1 MNYTEERPTAVW
13 DTECFP
19 NFWSI
24 GFRSI
29 ADGRTRRFWMHMDH
43 GLDRRGI
50 ANILRKWRIVGFN
63 SNKYDLPMLALA
75 MREGTTCAD
84 LKQFSDELIQSGTPH
99 WKLMERFG
107 LTLPDFIDSI
117 DLMEVSPA
125 AAQKVSLKISGGRL
139 HSRKMQDLPFEIDRR
154 LTLDDVEVVNA
165 YHDNDLETTTD
176 LAVELEPQLNLR
188 AVMSEKYHVDL
199 RSKSDA
205 QIAEAV
211 IKAEVERITGKRV
224 WKPEIAPGNFY
235 YRPPD
240 YLRFETQVMRDV
252 LHDCRV
258 LPFTVRRD
266 GVVEMPKFLS
276 DRKIAIG
283 SSVYRMGI
291 GGLHSS
297 EESICHVADG
307 TFTLKDRD
315 VTSYYPRTILNQG
328 LSPAHLGPPFLKV
341 YETIYD
347 TRIDAKAKSKKKGDP
362 QARHWENIAE
372 SLKIVLN
379 GSFGKLGS
387 AYSVLYSPNLMIQ
400 VTLTGQLAILMLIE
414 RLELAGISVV
424 SANTDGIVSR
434 VPTGLDAVFK
444 AVITEWEWDTNYE
457 TEETQYRA
465 LYSRD
470 VNNYMAVNMDGSV
483 KLKGAFAPCGPGLKG
498 AMGLKKNPAAEIA
511 VEAARE
517 FLAKGTPIE
526 DTIRRCRDVRKFV
539 VVRRVTGGCCDQ
551 DGVLV
556 GKAVR
561 WIYSTE
567 VDAPLVYMKDGKN
580 VPRSKGARP
589 LMELP
594 DGNECPDDLD
604 HAWYVREAYAILQ
617 DVGYGAIDPN
627 LKDRAG
633 YFYGRREK
641 ASLIHTVDAKTGVAL
656 CGNERA
662 SIRESWTEFAFIPSN
677 MKQCPRCRKAWEL

>member
-24 GFRSI
+24 GFKAI
-29 ADGRTRRFWMHMDH
+29 GDGRRRRFFLYENHP
-43 GLDRRGI
+43 LDRRGI
-50 ANILRKWRIVGFN
+50 ANVLRKWRIVGFN

-75 MREGTTCAD
+75 MRDGTTCAD

-99 WKLMERFG
+99 WKLMERLG

-139 HSRKMQDLPFEIDRR
+139 HSHRMQDLPFEIDRR
-154 LTLDDVEVVNA
+154 LTWEDVEVVNT
-165 YHDNDLETTTD
+165 YHDNDLDLTED
-176 LAVELEPQLNLR
+176 LAVELQPQLDLR
-188 AVMSEKYHVDL
+188 AEMSVKYRVDL

-211 IKAEVERITGKRV
+211 IKAEVERITNKRLWRPDIV
-224 WKPEIAPGNFY
+224 PGNFY
-235 YRPPD
+235 YKPPG
-240 YLRFETQVMRDV
+240 YLRFESQAMRQV
-252 LHDCRV
+252 LHDCRT
-258 LPFTVRRD
+258 LPFTVNRK

-276 DRKIAIG
+276 DRKIVIG
-283 SSVYRMGI
+283 QSVYRMGI

-297 EESICHVADG
+297 EESICHIPDG
-307 TFTLKDRD
+307 TFKLKDRD
-315 VTSYYPRTILNQG
+315 VTSYYPRTILEQG
-328 LSPAHLGPPFLKV
+328 LSPAHIGPVFLKV
-341 YETIYD
+341 YKTIYD
-347 TRIDAKAKSKKKGDP
+347 TRIDAKAKSKNKADP
-362 QARHWENIAE
+362 KRRHWENTAE

-387 AYSVLYSPNLMIQ
+387 SYSSFYSPNLMIQ

-424 SANTDGIVSR
+424 SANTDGIVSK
-434 VPTGLDAVFK
+434 VPIELEGVFK
-444 AVITEWEWDTNYE
+444 AVVTEWEWDTNYE
-457 TEETQYRA
+457 TEETEYKA

-511 VEAARE
+511 TEAARE
-517 FLAKGTPIE
+517 FLANGVPIE
-526 DTIRRCRDVRKFV
+526 DTVNRCQDVRKFV

-567 VDAPLVYMKDGKN
+567 VKGPLLYVKDGKN
-580 VPRSKGARP
+580 VPRSNGARP

-594 DGNECPDDLD
+594 DGDECPDDLD
-604 HAWYVREAYAILQ
+604 RAWYIREAYAILQ
-617 DVGYGAIDPN
+617 DVGYGIIDPD

-633 YFYGRREK
+633 YFFGRREK
-641 ASLIHTVDAKTGVAL
+641 AVLIHTVDATTGIAL
-656 CGNERA
+656 CGNERT
-662 SIRESWTEFAFIPSN
+662 SIREQWTEYAVIPSN
-677 MKQCPRCRKAWEL
+677 MKHCPKCRKAWEL

>member
-1 MNYTEERPTAVW
+1 MNYTEQRPTATW

-24 GFRSI
+24 GFR
-29 ADGRTRRFWMHMDH
+29 ATDGRVRRFWQHLDH

-75 MREGTTCAD
+75 MREGSTCAE
-84 LKQFSDELIQSGTPH
+84 LKRLSDELIQSGKPH
-99 WKLMERFG
+99 WKIMEEWG
-107 LTLPDFIDSI
+107 LVLPDFIDSI

-139 HSRKMQDLPFEIDRR
+139 HSRRMQDLPFEIDRR

-165 YHDNDLETTTD
+165 YHDNDLETTED
-176 LAVELEPQLNLR
+176 LRAELEPQLDLR
-188 AVMSEKYHVDL
+188 AVMSEQYRVDL

-224 WKPEIAPGNFY
+224 YKPEIVPGNFY
-235 YRPPD
+235 YRPPA
-240 YLRFETQVMRDV
+240 YLRFDSQEMRRV
-252 LHDCRV
+252 LHDCKT
-258 LPFTVRRD
+258 LPFNVRRD

-276 DRKIAIG
+276 DRKIVLG
-283 SSVYRMGI
+283 QSVYRMGI

-297 EESICHVADG
+297 EESMCHVPDG
-307 TFTLKDRD
+307 TFKLKDRD
-315 VTSYYPRTILNQG
+315 VTSYYPRTILEQG
-328 LSPAHLGPPFLKV
+328 LAPTHLGAAFLKV
-341 YETIYD
+341 YKTIYD
-347 TRIDAKAKSKKKGDP
+347 TRIDAKGKSKNKADP
-362 QARHWENIAE
+362 KRRHWENTAE

-387 AYSVLYSPNLMIQ
+387 PFSVLYSPNLMIQ

-414 RLELAGISVV
+414 RLEAAGISVV

-434 VPTGLDAVFK
+434 VPVELEGVFLAV
-444 AVITEWEWDTNYE
+444 VTEWEWDTNYE
-457 TEETQYRA
+457 TEETEYKA

-470 VNNYMAVNMDGSV
+470 VNNYLAVNMDGTV

-498 AMGLKKNPAAEIA
+498 AMGLKKNPNCEIS

-526 DTIRRCRDVRKFV
+526 DTVRYCRDVRKFV

-561 WIYSTE
+561 WIYSTD
-567 VDAPLVYMKDGKN
+567 VQGPLLYVKDSKQ
-580 VPRSKGARP
+580 VPRSHGARP

-604 HAWYVREAYAILQ
+604 RAFYIREAYAILQ
-617 DVGYGAIDPN
+617 DVGYGAIDPS

-633 YFYGRREK
+633 YFFGRREK
-641 ASLIHTVDAKTGVAL
+641 ATLIHTVDASTGVAL

-662 SIRESWTEFAFIPSN
+662 SIREQWTEFAFVPHG
-677 MKQCPRCRKAWEL
+677 MKQCPKCRKAWEL